1 MATSDPT
8 PGEVL
13 LDARTIAGRVA
24 ELGIEISASY
34 GGIAEPLIMVC
45 VLKGSLFFTADLG
58 RAMTIPVEFDCI
70 AVRSYGH
77 RVVSSG
83 SVELVKDI
91 QTPIGGRDV
100 LLVEDIIDTGNT
112 TSYLFGHLARHRP
125 RSLKLVALLNKPSRR
140 ETEVPIAFQGFEIT
154 NRFVVGYGLDHAE
167 RYRNLPDVRLL
178 WPEPVR

>member
-1 MATSDPT
+1 MAVSDLT
-8 PGEVL
+8 LGDVL
-13 LDARTIAGRVA
+13 LDADTIARRVT
-24 ELGIEISASY
+24 ELGAEISASY
-34 GGIAEPLIMVC
+34 AGIDRPLIMVC

-77 RVVSSG
+77 RTVSSG

-112 TSYLFGHLARHRP
+112 TSYLFGHLARHEP
-125 RSLKLVALLNKPSRR
+125 NSLKMVALLDKPTRR
-140 ETEVPIAFQGFEIT
+140 ETEVPLAFRGFEIP
-154 NRFVVGYGLDHAE
+154 NRFVVGYGLDHDE
-167 RYRNLPDVRLL
+167 RYRNLPDVRLVN
-178 WPEPVR
+178 EA